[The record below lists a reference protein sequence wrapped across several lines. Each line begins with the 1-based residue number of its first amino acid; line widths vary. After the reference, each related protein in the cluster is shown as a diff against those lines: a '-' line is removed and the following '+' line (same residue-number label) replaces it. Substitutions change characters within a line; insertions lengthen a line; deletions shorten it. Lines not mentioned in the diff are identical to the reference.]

1 MHLRRLATGW
11 SLALAVSTSVLT
23 AAEGTPKVPRFSVD
37 NMDRTADPSVDFF
50 RFAAGNWVKSNPV
63 PADKSRWGGF
73 DELQDRNW
81 FLLREILESAAKDAG
96 SSAAARVKKSA
107 PCSLS

>member
-1 MHLRRLATGW
+1 MHLRRSIAGW
-11 SLALAVSTSVLT
+11 TLALAVSTGVLA

-81 FLLREILESAAKDAG
+81 FLLREILG
-96 SSAAARVKKSA
+96 TPPFWQVNLRV
-107 PCSLS
+107 